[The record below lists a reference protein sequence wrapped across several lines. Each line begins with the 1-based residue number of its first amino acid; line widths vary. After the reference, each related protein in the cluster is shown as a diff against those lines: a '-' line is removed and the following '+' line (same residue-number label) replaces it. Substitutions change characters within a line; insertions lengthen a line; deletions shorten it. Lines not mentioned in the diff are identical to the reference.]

1 MSPFL
6 LRLLYTAL
14 KVGSYSIDRL
24 KDVLKDFELKSVSD
38 ASLIQKTTERLNILY
53 LNKYIVQLI
62 EHYMQRVPLNPKAV
76 W

>member
-14 KVGSYSIDRL
+14 KVGAYSIDRL